1 MLASAQQCL
10 VWTQCQV
17 LSALQAQCAQCGKQ
31 LTVKGQHQR
40 QMRAVFGCVQVSSP
54 RLRRCACHGDLP
66 GASFSRLVAA
76 LPTQMSPELEY
87 LQVKWAAHLPYTAAA
102 ELLQEVLPIGDS
114 ISVTGLRR
122 RVRAVGAELDRTA
135 EVVGSVAA
143 APVATAIARED
154 APVPIH
160 AVAVDSAWLKHCDP
174 PRTQGRHVNLIAGR
188 GCWARARRASTL
200 M

>member
-143 APVATAIARED
+143 ADQQRHGRVGSQPGGQHAFCEEAAD
-154 APVPIH
+154 ALV
-160 AVAVDSAWLKHCDP
+160 
-174 PRTQGRHVNLIAGR
+174 RRGRICWR
-188 GCWARARRASTL
+188 KSGCTL
-200 M
+200 